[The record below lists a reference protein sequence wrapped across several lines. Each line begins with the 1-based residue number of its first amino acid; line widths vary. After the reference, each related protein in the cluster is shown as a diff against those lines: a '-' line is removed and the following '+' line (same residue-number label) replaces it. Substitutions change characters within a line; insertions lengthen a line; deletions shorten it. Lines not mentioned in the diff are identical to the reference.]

1 MTPTTA
7 ALAVLGAL
15 AAAVLGLLGAGALL
29 PREHEAA
36 RRVRLRQPPAAVWA
50 RIRDHA
56 AEPDWRP
63 KLDRVERVGGGGPE
77 RWKEISGRSAMTFE
91 TVEAVEPVRL
101 VRRIADEGLPF
112 GGTWTI
118 AVEADGEGCAVAVT
132 EHGEVKHPLLRA
144 ISRYAIGRTR
154 TIDGYLRALAA
165 SFGESAAPEPAEPA
179 PRP

>member
-1 MTPTTA
+1 MA
-7 ALAVLGAL
+7 YAVLGAL

-29 PREHEAA
+29 PREHVAA

-63 KLDRVERVGGGGPE
+63 KLDRVERVAAGGGRE
-77 RWKEISGRSAMTFE
+77 RWKEVSGRSAMTFE
-91 TVEAVEPVRL
+91 TVKAVEPVRL

-118 AVEADGEGCAVAVT
+118 AIEAEGEGCAVAVT

-144 ISRYAIGRTR
+144 VSRFAIGHTR

-165 SFGESAAPEPAEPA
+165 SFGETAAPEPSESA